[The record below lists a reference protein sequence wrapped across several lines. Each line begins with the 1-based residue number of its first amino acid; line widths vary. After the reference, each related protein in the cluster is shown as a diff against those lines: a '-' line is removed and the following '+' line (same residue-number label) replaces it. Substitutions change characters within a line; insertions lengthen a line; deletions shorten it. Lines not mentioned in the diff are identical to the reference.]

1 MTTVRIPPLAAVAS
15 KVPYHEVHDVSMNN
29 MIVYHFIGG
38 QANSFNIPIA
48 VPKSTVGATP
58 KRVMMG
64 FIENNNSLINELGVP
79 GNVTVAGENTYTI
92 GGVRYQLPLTGNVL
106 NHLILN
112 PYNLSFTDRPL
123 TDYNLDFSPTLLGNT
138 PAYGAYA
145 WPSPT
150 TPAVNGATTPFGAIL
165 PAFDGTLD
173 FSGNSGYSARTIST
187 RQVPMPFG
195 EPGSFIQS
203 VDPVKNANFVGSG
216 TVQMYA
222 CFRPR
227 KFFQGFPS
235 GHWGPMADEWFERL
249 PTFRVIYEY

>member
-38 QANSFNIPIA
+38 QANSFNIPVA

-64 FIENNNSLINELGVP
+64 FIENNLSLINELGLP

-92 GGVRYQLPLTGNVL
+92 EGVGQQLPLNGNL
-106 NHLILN
+106 LTHFIQN

-123 TDYNLDFSPTLLGNT
+123 TDYNLSFSPTLLGLY
-138 PAYGAYA
+138 PKYGGYA
-145 WPSPT
+145 WPSIS
-150 TPAVNGATTPFGAIL
+150 TPAVNGATNAAGAIL

-173 FSGNSGYSARTIST
+173 FSGNSGYTARVLAT

-195 EPGSFIQS
+195 FDGSFIQS

-216 TVQMYA
+216 TIQMYA

-227 KFFQGFPS
+227 KIFQGFPS
-235 GHWGPMADEWFERL
+235 SHWGLIADEWFERF